1 MKYIKNLP
9 STDKKISEKLILD
22 GWARL
27 KEPSSITKT
36 ILFSFPLMIINGIIA
51 ITISFYLHP
60 DIKNILNRN
69 TFSIS
74 IKLDLF
80 SLIYIGIFILFM
92 IIHEFIHAS
101 FIPNGLKSDKVYW
114 GINGVFA
121 FVYTTEI
128 IKKSRYIIISI
139 MPLILLSIVLPFI
152 LKLLGLLN
160 GFTIALCVINAMG
173 SSVDCFNILLILK
186 QVPKDSYI
194 VSNGSETYFK
204 KNNY

>member
-9 STDKKISEKLILD
+9 STDKKISEELILD

-51 ITISFYLHP
+51 MTISFYLHP

-92 IIHEFIHAS
+92 IIHEFIHGS

-114 GINGVFA
+114 GINGLFA

-139 MPLILLSIVLPFI
+139 MPFILLSIVLPFI
-152 LKLLGLLN
+152 LGCVLN
-160 GFTIALCVINAMG
+160 KC
-173 SSVDCFNILLILK
+173 
-186 QVPKDSYI
+186 
-194 VSNGSETYFK
+194 
-204 KNNY
+204 

>member
-1 MKYIKNLP
+1 MKHIKNLP
-9 STDKKISEKLILD
+9 STDNKISEKLIQG
-22 GWARL
+22 GWVRL
-27 KEPSSITKT
+27 KEPSSISKT

-51 ITISFYLHP
+51 MTISFYLYP
-60 DIKNILNRN
+60 DIKNILNGD

-80 SLIYIGIFILFM
+80 SLLYIGIFILFM
-92 IIHEFIHAS
+92 IVHEFIHGV
-101 FIPNGLKSDKVYW
+101 FIPNGVKSDKVYW
-114 GINGVFA
+114 GINGLFA

-139 MPLILLSIVLPFI
+139 MPFILLSILLPFI
-152 LKLLGLLN
+152 LKFFGLLN

-186 QVPKDSYI
+186 QAPKGSYI
-194 VSNGSETYFK
+194 ISNGTETYFK

>member
-9 STDKKISEKLILD
+9 STDKKISEELILD

-51 ITISFYLHP
+51 MTISFYLHP
-60 DIKNILNRN
+60 DMKNILNRN

-74 IKLDLF
+74 IKLDLV
-80 SLIYIGIFILFM
+80 SLLYIGIFILFM
-92 IIHEFIHAS
+92 IIHEFIHGI

-114 GINGVFA
+114 AINGVFA

-139 MPLILLSIVLPFI
+139 MPFILLSIVLPFI

-160 GFTIALCVINAMG
+160 GFTISLSLINAMG
-173 SSVDCFNILLILK
+173 SSVDCLNILLILK

-194 VSNGSETYFK
+194 VSNGMETYFK
-204 KNNY
+204 KNYY

>member
-36 ILFSFPLMIINGIIA
+36 IL
-51 ITISFYLHP
+51 
-60 DIKNILNRN
+60 
-69 TFSIS
+69 
-74 IKLDLF
+74 
-80 SLIYIGIFILFM
+80 
-92 IIHEFIHAS
+92 
-101 FIPNGLKSDKVYW
+101 
-114 GINGVFA
+114 
-121 FVYTTEI
+121 
-128 IKKSRYIIISI
+128 
-139 MPLILLSIVLPFI
+139 
-152 LKLLGLLN
+152 
-160 GFTIALCVINAMG
+160 
-173 SSVDCFNILLILK
+173 SVDCFNILLILK